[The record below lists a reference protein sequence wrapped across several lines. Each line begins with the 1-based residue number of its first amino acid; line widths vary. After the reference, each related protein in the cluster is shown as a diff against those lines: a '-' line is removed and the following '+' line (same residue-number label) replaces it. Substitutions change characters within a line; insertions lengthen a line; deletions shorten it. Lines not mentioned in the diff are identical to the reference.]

1 MNNWLAVLSRE
12 EKAAFSL
19 RALYAGSGYEK
30 YRMSKFE
37 EYDVY
42 ARNKDF
48 LVSENVIT
56 FTDLDGRLLA
66 MKPDVTLS
74 IIKNAR
80 LGAGEVMKVYYH
92 ENVYRVGKGA
102 RSYQEIMQVGLE
114 CLGAVEEAT
123 LLEVLSLAMKSLDC
137 ISESN
142 VLELSHAGI
151 VSGILN
157 SCALSDEG
165 KRAVLDALSRKDLSG
180 IRVVAAQEG
189 LDERKAALLETL
201 VMMYGGIDGV
211 EGALE
216 TLCVDEATT
225 ASVAE
230 FRSVLKGLAALGLS
244 GKVRVDFSVAGNRKY
259 YSGVAFQGYVE
270 GIPTGV
276 LSGGQYDGLMA
287 SMGKKGKAVG
297 FAVYLDELNRQR

>member
-1 MNNWLAVLSRE
+1 MNNWLAVLSKE
-12 EKAAFSL
+12 ERTAFAL
-19 RALYAGSGYEK
+19 RALYAENGYEK

-80 LGAGEVMKVYYH
+80 LGSGEVMKVYYH
-92 ENVYRVGKGA
+92 ENVYRVGKGT
-102 RSYQEIMQVGLE
+102 RGYQEIMQAGLE
-114 CLGAVEEAT
+114 CLGAVDEAT
-123 LLEVLSLAMKSLDC
+123 LLEVLSLAVKSLDC

-142 VLELSHAGI
+142 VLELSHTG
-151 VSGILN
+151 VVGGVLN
-157 SCALSDEG
+157 ACNLSDAG
-165 KRAVLDALSRKDLSG
+165 KRAVLDALGRKDLSG
-180 IRVVAAQEG
+180 IRAVASQES
-189 LDERKAALLETL
+189 LEESKTSLLERLTT
-201 VMMYGGIDGV
+201 VYGAIDGV
-211 EGALE
+211 ERALE
-216 TLCVDEATT
+216 ALCVDGAIT

-230 FRSVLKGLAALGLS
+230 FKGVLKGLKALGLS
-244 GKVRVDFSVAGNRKY
+244 DKIRVDFSVAGNRKY

-276 LSGGQYDGLMA
+276 LSGGQYDGLMQA
-287 SMGKKGKAVG
+287 MGKKGKAVG
-297 FAVYLDELNRQR
+297 FAVYLDELRR

>member
-1 MNNWLAVLSRE
+1 MNNWSAVLSRE
-12 EKAAFSL
+12 EKTAFSL
-19 RALYAGSGYEK
+19 RALYAENGYEK

-80 LGAGEVMKVYYH
+80 LSADEVMKVYYH
-92 ENVYRVGKGA
+92 ENVYRVAKGT
-102 RSYQEIMQVGLE
+102 RSYQEIMQAGLE
-114 CLGAVEEAT
+114 CLGAVDETT
-123 LLEVLSLAMKSLDC
+123 LLEVLSLAVKSLDC
-137 ISESN
+137 IAESN
-142 VLELSHAGI
+142 VLELSHTGI
-151 VSGILN
+151 VGGILN
-157 SCALSDEG
+157 ACALSDEG
-165 KRAVLDALSRKDLSG
+165 KKTVVEALARKDLSG
-180 IRVVAAQEG
+180 IRAVALQEG
-189 LDERKAALLETL
+189 LDEEKAALLEKLTT
-201 VMMYGGIDGV
+201 VYGGIDDV
-211 EGALE
+211 EGALDG
-216 TLCVDEATT
+216 LCVDDATT
-225 ASVAE
+225 SSVAD
-230 FRSVLKGLAALGLS
+230 FKGVLNGLKALGLS
-244 GKVRVDFSVAGNRKY
+244 GKIRVDFSVAGNRKY

-276 LSGGQYDGLMA
+276 LSGGQYDGLMR

-297 FAVYLDELNRQR
+297 FAVYLDELKRQR